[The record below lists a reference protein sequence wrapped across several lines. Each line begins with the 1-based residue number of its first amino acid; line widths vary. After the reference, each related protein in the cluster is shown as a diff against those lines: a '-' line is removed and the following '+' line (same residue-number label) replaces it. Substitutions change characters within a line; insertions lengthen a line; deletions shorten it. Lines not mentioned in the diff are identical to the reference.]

1 MANQHNSIGGFTQMM
16 SFNVTLGLLGV
27 ALSAV
32 GVHEDSARAVE
43 SAAPHT
49 VIVTATDF
57 SFAMPATLPAG
68 PTKFQLVNHGQQ
80 LHHLFL
86 VRLNDGKTAA
96 DLVAAMKTP
105 GPMPTWAL
113 AEGGPNGVDPA
124 RSSLATIVD
133 LEPGRYAALCIIPG
147 PDGVPHVMKG
157 MIREFIVHP
166 VAQRAPAG
174 RTPSAT
180 ISLFDYGF
188 QPTKPLT
195 GGHHLVLV
203 RNDGKQT
210 HELEIAKLLP
220 GKTPRDLA
228 AWAEKMSGPPP
239 AHFIGG
245 VSPIAPGKSNELAL
259 DLAPGHYVFLC
270 FVPDAKDGKPHVAH
284 GMVSDFVIR

>member
-1 MANQHNSIGGFTQMM
+1 MM
-16 SFNVTLGLLGV
+16 SYNVTLGLLAV

-32 GVHEDSARAVE
+32 AVHHDSAR
-43 SAAPHT
+43 SIDRAAPNR
-49 VIVTATDF
+49 VIVTATDYR
-57 SFAMPATLPAG
+57 FAMPDTLPAG
-68 PTKFQLVNHGQQ
+68 PTKFQLVNHGHE
-80 LHHLFL
+80 LHQLFL
-86 VRLNDGKTAA
+86 VHLNDGKTAA
-96 DLVAAMKTP
+96 DLAAAMKKP
-105 GPMPTWAL
+105 GPMPTWAVE
-113 AEGGPNGVDPA
+113 EGGPNGVDPA

-133 LEPGRYAALCIIPG
+133 LEPGQYAALCIIPG

-157 MIREFIVHP
+157 MMREITVHAVSHP
-166 VAQRAPAG
+166 VPAE
-174 RTPSAT
+174 RKPSAT
-180 ISLFDYGF
+180 IALVDYGF

-228 AWAEKMSGPPP
+228 AWADKMSGPPP
-239 AHFIGG
+239 AHFVGG
-245 VSPIAPGKSNELAL
+245 VSPLAPGKSNELAL